1 MKVCLT
7 TNIKPGIELVV
18 QETDELQTSK
28 PGKLQNN
35 IYLIEEGSIFM
46 SFDEAE
52 DLAEQLLDAA
62 RSARRRAKLE
72 EYQ

>member
-7 TNIKPGIELVV
+7 TNMKPGIELVI

-35 IYLIEEGSIFM
+35 IYLIEEGSVFM
-46 SFDEAE
+46 CFDEAE

-62 RSARRRAKLE
+62 RAARRRAELE
-72 EYQ
+72 EY

>member
-35 IYLIEEGSIFM
+35 IYLIEEGSVFM